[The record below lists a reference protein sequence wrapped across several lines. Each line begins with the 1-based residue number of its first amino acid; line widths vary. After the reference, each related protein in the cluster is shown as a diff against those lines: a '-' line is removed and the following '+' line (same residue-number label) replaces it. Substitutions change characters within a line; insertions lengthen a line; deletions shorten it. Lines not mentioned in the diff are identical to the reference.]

1 MSLINQIKADQ
12 VEARKARNAPLA
24 SLLTTLLGEAQIIG
38 KNAGRETTND
48 EVVEKVK
55 AFIKNINFSLEKGVS
70 GEAKDQLVFEKAV
83 LERYLPEQLSEE
95 RMFEIIKGVRE
106 LKGSKIEM
114 KEIMNLFKNRF
125 PGQYD
130 GKVLSGVAKNYLE
143 AQV

>member
-1 MSLINQIKADQ
+1 MSLLNQIKSDQ

-38 KNAGRETTND
+38 KNAGRETTDD

-55 AFIKNINFSLEKGVS
+55 AFIKNINFSLEKVPEGD
-70 GEAKDQLVFEKAV
+70 ARNQLVFEKNI
-83 LERYLPEQLSEE
+83 LERYLPEQITEE
-95 RMFEIIKGVRE
+95 RMFEIIKATRE

-130 GKVLSGVAKNYLE
+130 GKVLSNVAKDYL
-143 AQV
+143 AVQV